1 MEGWKIGP
9 PSFHSSILPTT
20 KSVKKFLKHALCSM
34 KTQTLCNAY
43 HRSIGLSG
51 AACCLAPTAQD
62 IRCHKGTHRLGIS
75 LTSKFFLR
83 PNSRS
88 FPSRLRIFPDG
99 CDRDDAAVRHNGT
112 ILIALLMPIIPLRSR
127 RGCLSLDFKDSLDQM
142 KVSVL
147 VEPSDHIVRDRFE
160 CFLSTHKFYRWLLT
174 HKGPLNS
181 IQIMFYAWQRPRFA

>member
-1 MEGWKIGP
+1 MKCQ
-9 PSFHSSILPTT
+9 SILG
-20 KSVKKFLKHALCSM
+20 ALCSM
-34 KTQTLCNAY
+34 KTQILRNSY
-43 HRSIGLSG
+43 HRNIGLSG
-51 AACCLAPTAQD
+51 AACCFAPTIQD

-112 ILIALLMPIIPLRSR
+112 ILIALLMPIIPLLSR
-127 RGCLSLDFKDSLDQM
+127 RGVLKDSLDKM
-142 KVSVL
+142 KVSVR

-160 CFLSTHKFYRWLLT
+160 CFLSTLKCYICCLLT
-174 HKGPLNS
+174 HRGYL
-181 IQIMFYAWQRPRFA
+181 QFT